1 MVAIGRL
8 VHDYDEN
15 NYLIYE
21 NYIRKWERVGE
32 FCSNLLNEFGRF
44 RNRPLLQT
52 SSWFSV
58 YVFAL

>member
-44 RNRPLLQT
+44 GNGPLLQT

-58 YVFAL
+58 DVFAL